1 MNDSHIN
8 EHLAK
13 ALCYKCGASLEG
25 AKLTPISKV
34 SMALIAH
41 TVCPKCAAESIITI
55 TLAGSG
61 IMPLISDLRGMEIE
75 KFTGK
80 SPTSYE
86 ELFELHSLL
95 KGKNIWKLLQK
106 KDKTKVNKIKD

>member
-1 MNDSHIN
+1 MNESTIN

-25 AKLTPISKV
+25 AKIAPISRV
-34 SMALIAH
+34 PVALIAH
-41 TVCPKCAAESIITI
+41 TTCPKCSAESIITI

-61 IMPLISDLRGMEIE
+61 IMPLISDLKGKEVE
-75 KFTGK
+75 KFLGK

-86 ELFELHSLL
+86 ELFQLHSLL

-106 KDKTKVNKIKD
+106 KEPIKVNKIKD